1 MKAERLSIVKLL
13 WLRDRLR
20 KLLDEINVEFETNQ
34 SELMRRVTEEDLEDA
49 KSRDRIEGMRF
60 LRTKYLLSF
69 SIHQI
74 YFNYFRTSAFRKMDY
89 PGQ

>member
-20 KLLDEINVEFETNQ
+20 KLLDEINVELETNQ

-69 SIHQI
+69 KSVKYLIDGEVI
-74 YFNYFRTSAFRKMDY
+74 
-89 PGQ
+89 

>member
-69 SIHQI
+69 KSVKYLIDGEVI
-74 YFNYFRTSAFRKMDY
+74 
-89 PGQ
+89 